1 MAPGEGAQY
10 VGSRSRC
17 SIRSDPARKLMLP
30 LTLEE
35 AIFFH
40 DLLDKSKTSSPSFEN
55 RPPPMRQSDAPRR
68 ALSEPP
74 QAFFRATNQSA
85 SRSERLR
92 GRGRREE
99 RKPSL
104 CEEQNEGSG
113 NEGRLFWRKN
123 IYINAQ

>member
-1 MAPGEGAQY
+1 MFAPL
-10 VGSRSRC
+10 R
-17 SIRSDPARKLMLP
+17 PARKLMLP